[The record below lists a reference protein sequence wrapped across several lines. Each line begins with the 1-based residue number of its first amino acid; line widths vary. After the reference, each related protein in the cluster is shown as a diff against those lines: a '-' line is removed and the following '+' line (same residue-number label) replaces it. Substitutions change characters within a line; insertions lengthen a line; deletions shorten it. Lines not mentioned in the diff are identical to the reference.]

1 MEIKIIIIVIIAA
14 IIAFFVL
21 NKVMYIIVKK
31 IIDSGK
37 QQLIKDMENQIKLF
51 EDQEK
56 KYQQMLK
63 KIDDIAD
70 KYLQLEAEIEC
81 SNMERTDEDR
91 KKVVETIS
99 EISYNEAKAKMM
111 YRKTQEEKN
120 KLINTLKEAYDLYE
134 TKNWKRRY

>member
-21 NKVMYIIVKK
+21 NKVMYIIVEK

-51 EDQEK
+51 KDQEK

-120 KLINTLKEAYDLYE
+120 KLINALKDAYEFYE

>member
-21 NKVMYIIVKK
+21 NKVMYIIVEK

-120 KLINTLKEAYDLYE
+120 KLINALKDAYELYE